1 MRGEETKRRPMLQD
15 VTQYPV
21 MNPTFE
27 LSEVAENDQLS
38 VITIDPLEQGYGH
51 TLGNAMRRVLLSSLP
66 GAAITQLRVQGV
78 DHQFSAIPGVTE
90 DVLEIGL
97 NLKLVRVI
105 AENSGTGV
113 LRLSAKGPKVVT
125 AKDIDCEAGFSIA
138 NGDQHIMTIAATG
151 SVDLEMT
158 ASTGT
163 GYQVSDET
171 LSTGVGDVMLD
182 ALFSPVVSVSYKVE
196 ATRVGR
202 RTDFD
207 KLIMTVATDG
217 SIAPLDAVK
226 QAAQILSRQ
235 FTQITN
241 PTAQAVVE
249 PETMLSPEEAEV
261 LRLTVEEL
269 DLPTRIANALRKGGF
284 ATVGDLVGTSK
295 NIIAK
300 VKNLGEKSVVVVD
313 GALIKKGVSLGE

>member
-1 MRGEETKRRPMLQD
+1 MLQD

-171 LSTGVGDVMLD
+171 QSTGVGDVMLD

-300 VKNLGEKSVVVVD
+300 VKNLGEKSVVVVEI
-313 GALIKKGVSLGE
+313 GRAHV

>member
-1 MRGEETKRRPMLQD
+1 MLQD

-171 LSTGVGDVMLD
+171 QSTGVGDVMLD